1 MMKRHVLD
9 TIGRRWTLQQH
20 WYAAAF
26 FKRPISS
33 SRLGYEPNASHMPPF
48 TPKDNTTTGDLLS
61 MHHSS
66 QWSSNQIHAS
76 LRDHSVFTWG
86 ASDAIRESCVL
97 AKRAEGVY
105 IYDHDD
111 KPILDWGAG
120 AVCSNLGHS
129 VPAPIREAIA
139 QQLEELDFVYGD
151 FYVTEIRARLCRL
164 LAQISPADL
173 NGFLFACSGAEA
185 TEAAI
190 RMARRY
196 TNRPKIMSRSRSYH
210 GGTTAALSLTGDPR
224 TWAVASPGF
233 VKLVDPF
240 PFTFSWGDN
249 PQEMVERSLG
259 ALHDQILTEGPDQIA
274 AIFLESITG
283 ANGWMLTPTAYMQGV
298 RALCD
303 HYGILMICDEVMT
316 GFGRSGHM
324 FGFQNFEGVLPDMY
338 TFAKGTTAAYLPL
351 SGVAVRDHIFD
362 HFRKNPIGYGS
373 TYSAHPVCCAAA
385 YATLQHILQINLVEH
400 VKAVEPVMVVG
411 LQKLVQNH
419 PSVKSARTTGLGGGF
434 DLADKHGN
442 FLVFMHQSNQGI
454 ALLKKTMLQNG
465 LVTLVRGH
473 HVHCTPPLII
483 TAEEVRSSIQHTYL
497 LTYLALSFS
506 SLVKIT
512 LLDCKL
518 YHSR

>member
-1 MMKRHVLD
+1 MMRRQVL
-9 TIGRRWTLQQH
+9 GAVARRWMFPKKWQGG
-20 WYAAAF
+20 AAF
-26 FKRPISS
+26 FSTQSS
-33 SRLGYEPNASHMPPF
+33 SSNLGYEPNATHMPPF
-48 TPKDNTTTGDLLS
+48 TPQDNMTTGMNDPS
-61 MHHSS
+61 TIHGSTN
-66 QWSSNQIHAS
+66 QPWSSDQIDAAI
-76 LRDHSVFTWG
+76 RNHSVFTWG
-86 ASDAIRESCVL
+86 ASDAIRESCVT

-111 KPILDWGAG
+111 KKILDWGAG

-129 VPAPIREAIA
+129 VPLAIRQAIQ
-139 QQLEELDFVYGD
+139 QQLEELDYVYGD
-151 FYVTEIRARLCRL
+151 FYVSEIRARLCRL

-196 TNRPKIMSRSRSYH
+196 TKRPKIMSRSRSYH

-224 TWAVASPGF
+224 TWAVDATTSGF
-233 VKLVDPF
+233 VKLLDPF
-240 PFTFSWGDN
+240 PFTFSWGKD
-249 PQEMVERSLG
+249 QEEMIQRSLG

-283 ANGWMLTPTAYMQGV
+283 ANGWMLTPTPYMQGV

-351 SGVAVRDHIFD
+351 SGVAMRDHVFN
-362 HFRKNPIGYGS
+362 HFRENPIGYGS

-385 YATLQHILQINLVEH
+385 YATLQHVLQINLVEH
-400 VKAVEPVMVVG
+400 VRSVEPVMVAG
-411 LQKLVQNH
+411 LQRLVENH

-483 TAEEVRSSIQHTYL
+483 TAEEVSSKTHE
-497 LTYLALSFS
+497 S
-506 SLVKIT
+506 
-512 LLDCKL
+512 
-518 YHSR
+518 